1 MSTTTLTGMG
11 VFAIDSVFVT
21 LILGTIAVIVT
32 RSIDDRRAIRELRKA
47 LAARM
52 MEVVYPLFCKLEANF
67 DSEKYREP
75 DKAPPLAE
83 IDHVYEKFRVDAAV
97 VQTMLETYFLCD
109 REKHTAHVT
118 GADKMSGS
126 VYHHNVCDG
135 RQPWTYWHSV
145 RDLLIVDYYN
155 ATGSPARYADAVI
168 DLETHT
174 GLKPKY
180 LAEHVDSLEK
190 HNVIKASFEVQLM
203 ESIRSVVRE
212 KPRKVTDPH

>member
-1 MSTTTLTGMG
+1 MIVVHLLRFRRFALLPLTTQKEFYEHNDAYWYGCLRYRLCVCHADTGH
-11 VFAIDSVFVT
+11 
-21 LILGTIAVIVT
+21 
-32 RSIDDRRAIRELRKA
+32 DRRHR
-47 LAARM
+47 
-52 MEVVYPLFCKLEANF
+52 
-67 DSEKYREP
+67 
-75 DKAPPLAE
+75 
-83 IDHVYEKFRVDAAV
+83 HQKFRVDAAV